1 MPSTVPPDAQN
12 RRPVTAAP
20 GGAAPAPSEDR
31 TALARQLSPVH
42 GVKVDRSAD
51 VSELPVRMFM
61 HCPAC
66 SFIAETNAAVF
77 PQRLPRGRLPHSLQ
91 RETTTGDGSV
101 VSTTRIATAA
111 FHMSPFTGPIA
122 GCPVGVLSGY
132 CPGLRS
138 CGQTGGILALGRYA
152 YRQPRVDSS
161 ARHIEGGPIIRLGS

>member
-12 RRPVTAAP
+12 RRPVTAAA

-42 GVKVDRSAD
+42 GVKVNRSAN

-91 RETTTGDGSV
+91 RETTTGDRSV

-111 FHMSPFTGPIA
+111 FHMSPFTGAYRWMP
-122 GCPVGVLSGY
+122 GRSTVRVLLWTQK
-132 CPGLRS
+132 LRAN
-138 CGQTGGILALGRYA
+138 GGILALGRYA

-161 ARHIEGGPIIRLGS
+161 ARHIEGG